1 MPADRLE
8 ELVWAGTDPSP
19 VCFIEQPPRIDRFGL
34 LAERAARYLA
44 SLQKNDGHWVAELEG
59 DCILES
65 EYILLMAFLGRE
77 KTPDSLAAARYLLDH
92 QNPEGGWSQ
101 FPGGPSEISGS
112 VKAYFALKLTGIIPE
127 NDQRMVLARNRCLE
141 LGGVAACNS
150 FTKFYLAL
158 LGQLD
163 YRSVPSVPPE
173 ILLLPKWFYINL
185 SAMSA
190 WTRTIVVPLSIMSAL
205 KPIRK
210 LESNEGIAELFV
222 GDPNEIAP
230 PATWDKKVFTWRNFF
245 LVVDR
250 CFKAVEPWLGG
261 VRETALGMADHW
273 MRERFQ
279 ESDGLG
285 AIFPPMIYTVVALRA
300 QCVSDDAPEMK
311 WAMKQIEDLKIR
323 EGDRVRLQPCL
334 SPVWDTAL
342 ALNALAAC
350 GHTVDEP
357 EIDRA
362 AKWLIS
368 REVRRKGDWAEN
380 IEGIEPGGWFFEYNN
395 AFYPDT
401 DDTAMVLMGLARV
414 RAHLTPEGFAACQR
428 AIRWTLAMQNSD
440 GGWAAFDKDI
450 NREILTKVP
459 FADHNAMLDPSC
471 ADITARILEALAEF
485 GFKKEHPASVK
496 ALKFIAENQYPD
508 GSWYGRW
515 GVNHLYGTWQVLV
528 GLEKIGINS
537 EDPMVSRGAQ
547 WLVSTQK
554 ADGSWGECCS
564 TYDDPSSVG
573 KGESSPSQTAWA
585 VLGLQAARST
595 NGAVREAIQRGIDW
609 LVRHQDASGG
619 WPEPQFTGTGFPRVF
634 YLRYHYYRLYFPLMA
649 IARHARESGCP
660 ARPYRHIHGYV
671 VPSQSQGIP
680 NPIMPSSIRGVKH
693 D

>member
-8 ELVWAGTDPSP
+8 ELVWPGSASSRGWS
-19 VCFIEQPPRIDRFGL
+19 VEQRACTERYGL
-34 LAERAARYLA
+34 LTERAARHLA
-44 SLQKNDGHWVAELEG
+44 SLQKGDGHWVAELEG

-77 KTPDSLAAARYLLDH
+77 KEPDSLAAARYLLDH
-92 QNPEGGWSQ
+92 QNSEGGWSQ

-112 VKAYFALKLTGIIPE
+112 VKAYFALKLTGVIPV
-127 NDQRMVLARNRCLE
+127 NDPRMTLARERCLA
-141 LGGVAACNS
+141 LGGVGACNS

-173 ILLLPKWFYINL
+173 ILLFPKWFYINL

-205 KPIRK
+205 KPSRN
-210 LESNEGIAELFV
+210 LEASEGISELFV
-222 GDPNEIAP
+222 GNPNEIAP
-230 PATWDKKVFTWRNFF
+230 PAAWDKKPITWRNFF

-250 CFKAVEPWLGG
+250 CFKAIEPWLGG
-261 VRETALGMADHW
+261 IRETALGMADHW
-273 MRERFQ
+273 MRERFK

-285 AIFPPMIYTVVALRA
+285 AIFPPMIYTAVALRA
-300 QCVSDDAPEMK
+300 QGVSDDAPEMQ
-311 WAMKQIEDLKIR
+311 WALKQIEDLKIHD
-323 EGDRVRLQPCL
+323 GDRLRLQPCV

-342 ALNALAAC
+342 ALNALSSC

-401 DDTAMVLMGLARV
+401 DDTAMVLMALARV
-414 RAHLTPEGFAACQR
+414 GAHKSTDGFAACQR

-471 ADITARILEALAEF
+471 ADITARILEALSEF
-485 GFKKEHPASVK
+485 GFTKDHPASVR
-496 ALKFIAENQYPD
+496 ALKFIAKNQYPD

-528 GLEKIGINS
+528 GLEKIGIDAN
-537 EDPMVSRGAQ
+537 DPMVRRGAQ

-554 ADGSWGECCS
+554 PDGSWGECCS
-564 TYDDPSSVG
+564 TYDDPSTVG
-573 KGESSPSQTAWA
+573 NGESSPSQTAWA
-585 VLGLQAARST
+585 VLGLQAARSRDC
-595 NGAVREAIQRGIDW
+595 AAREAIQKGIDW
-609 LVRHQDASGG
+609 LIRHQDASGG
-619 WPEPQFTGTGFPRVF
+619 WPELQFTGTGFPRVF

-649 IARHARESGCP
+649 LARHARESGCP
-660 ARPYRHIHGYV
+660 ARPQRYVHGYV
-671 VPSQSQGIP
+671 APCHSQEMVVP
-680 NPIMPSSIRGVKH
+680 NEAARR

>member
-8 ELVWAGTDPSP
+8 ELVWAGSDPST
-19 VCFIEQPPRIDRFGL
+19 VCAVEQPARTPRFGL
-34 LAERAARYLA
+34 LAERAARHLA
-44 SLQKNDGHWVAELEG
+44 SLQKSDGHWVAELEG

-65 EYILLMAFLGRE
+65 EYILLMGFLGRE
-77 KTPDSLAAARYLLDH
+77 KDSDSLAAARYLLDH
-92 QNPEGGWSQ
+92 QNSEGGWSQ

-112 VKAYFALKLTGIIPE
+112 VKAYFALKLTGIIEVDDP
-127 NDQRMVLARNRCLE
+127 RMELARKRCLE
-141 LGGVAACNS
+141 LGGVGACNS

-205 KPIRK
+205 KPYRK
-210 LESNEGIAELFV
+210 LAPSEGIPELFI
-222 GDPNEIAP
+222 GDPNEVAP
-230 PATWDKKVFTWRNFF
+230 PAAWDQKLFTWRNFF

-250 CFKAVEPWLGG
+250 CFKSVEPWLGG
-261 VRETALGMADHW
+261 VRERALAMADHW
-273 MRERFQ
+273 MRERFE

-285 AIFPPMIYTVVALRA
+285 AIFPPMIYTVVALKS
-300 QCVSDDAPEMK
+300 QGVPDEAPEMK
-311 WAMKQIEDLKIR
+311 WAIKQIEDLKIYD
-323 EGDRVRLQPCL
+323 GDRLRLQPCV

-342 ALNALAAC
+342 ALNALASC

-357 EIDRA
+357 EIERA
-362 AKWLIS
+362 TKWLIS
-368 REVRRKGDWAEN
+368 KEVRRKGDWAEN

-401 DDTAMVLMGLARV
+401 DDTAMVLMALARV
-414 RAHLTPEGFAACQR
+414 RAHLRPEGFSACQR

-471 ADITARILEALAEF
+471 ADITARILEALSEF
-485 GFKKEHPASVK
+485 GFTKNHPACAR

-528 GLEKIGINS
+528 GLEKIGIDADS
-537 EDPMVSRGAQ
+537 PMVVRGAN
-547 WLVSTQK
+547 WLVKTQM

-564 TYDDPSSVG
+564 TYDDPSTVG
-573 KGESSPSQTAWA
+573 NGESSPSQTAWA
-585 VLGLQAARST
+585 ILGLQAARSSDF
-595 NGAVREAIQRGIDW
+595 AVRAAIQKGIDW
-609 LVRHQDASGG
+609 LIRHQDASGG

-649 IARHARESGCP
+649 LARHARESGCP
-660 ARPYRHIHGYV
+660 ARPHRWVHGYV
-671 VPSQSQGIP
+671 APSQTQPVTHSVGTIAT
-680 NPIMPSSIRGVKH
+680 